1 MSSAPRTTT
10 RRGTERHVAATS
22 AAHPRV
28 ELRRLPRGYLVAAA
42 LLPLLLLTLLGL
54 SLAARGTLPGAQV
67 GGDAPAFALSDL
79 NGRPVRLSDLRGRPV
94 IVNFWA
100 SWCSPCVRE
109 FPLLRQAMSD
119 HAADGLAVV
128 GIVFHDRSEN
138 ARDFMAQMG
147 ARWPAAMDPS
157 DDVAQRYGITGPPES
172 FFVDGNGIVVGHQ
185 IGELTARD
193 LRAQLVALL
202 GKE

>member
-1 MSSAPRTTT
+1 M
-10 RRGTERHVAATS
+10 AAT
-22 AAHPRV
+22 AAAHHPRV
-28 ELRRLPRGYLVAAA
+28 ELRHLPRGYLVSAA
-42 LLPLLLLTLLGL
+42 LLPLLLLTLLGV
-54 SLAARGTLPGAQV
+54 SLAGRGTLPGAQV
-67 GGDAPAFALSDL
+67 GASAPAFALSDL
-79 NGRPVRLSDLRGRPV
+79 NGRPVLLSDLRGRPV

-100 SWCSPCVRE
+100 SWCGPCVRE
-109 FPLLRQAMSD
+109 FPLLRQAISD
-119 HAADGLAVV
+119 HSGDRLTVV

-138 ARDFMAQMG
+138 ARDFMSQMG

-157 DDVAQRYGITGPPES
+157 DDAAQRYGIIGPPES

-193 LRAQLVALL
+193 LRAQLATLL